1 MDLDRRAVLTA
12 ATAVAAA
19 GCGTGAG
26 GHGNLSSGDAW
37 DRVRAQFVINRDL
50 IDMSAMLLASHPR
63 DVREAIERHRRAL
76 DHDTVNY
83 LESNNRRLTDAARAA
98 AGGYLGVPARHIA
111 LTDSTTMGVGL
122 IYGGL
127 RLRPGDEILTSEQ
140 DYFVTHEAVR
150 LAGVRTGA
158 REFRVDLHG
167 ETPNGA
173 SAEALVHRLIAGVTP
188 RTRAVGLTWVHSSTG
203 LKMPIR
209 QIADAIS
216 DLNRGRDEEDR
227 VLLCVDGVHGF
238 GVEDETL
245 DALGCDF
252 IAAGCH
258 KWLFGPRGT
267 GVVAG
272 RDSAWRRIDTT
283 IPSFLDDQV
292 FDTWLSRRTPQRSGD
307 GARLSPGGFKA
318 FEHVWAL
325 PEAFALHEGIGKADV
340 ARRTHELATQLK
352 EGLTQMGG
360 VTLATPM
367 SPELSAGI
375 VSFDIAGVSPPALV
389 SRLRQRNIVA
399 SAAPYARQWVRL
411 TPSIRNTPRE
421 VDAALAEIRGLT
433 G

>member
-1 MDLDRRAVLTA
+1 MDLDRRAVLSA
-12 ATAVAAA
+12 ATALAAA
-19 GCGTGAG
+19 GCGSESG
-26 GHGNLSSGDAW
+26 GFGGLSSGDAW
-37 DRVRAQFVINRDL
+37 DRVRAQFVLDREL

-76 DHDTVNY
+76 DHDTVGY

-98 AGGYLGVPARHIA
+98 AGGYVGVPARHIA

-150 LAGVRTGA
+150 LACLRTGA
-158 REFRVDLHG
+158 RELRVNLHG
-167 ETPNGA
+167 ETPNGV
-173 SAEALVHRLIAGVTP
+173 SAEALTHRLIAGITP
-188 RTRAVGLTWVHSSTG
+188 RTRALGVTWVHSSTG

-209 QIADAIS
+209 QIADALGE
-216 DLNRGRDEEDR
+216 LNRRRDEDDR
-227 VLLCVDGVHGF
+227 ILLCVDGVHGF

-245 DALGCDF
+245 GTLGCDF

-272 RDSAWRRIDTT
+272 RDGAWRRVDTT
-283 IPSFLDDQV
+283 VPSFLDDQV
-292 FDTWLSRRTPQRSGD
+292 FDAWLSRRAPQRNGD
-307 GARLSPGGFKA
+307 GARFSPGGFKA
-318 FEHVWAL
+318 FEHLWAL
-325 PEAFALHEGIGKADV
+325 PEAFALHEAIGRSDV
-340 ARRTHELATQLK
+340 AHRTHELATQLK
-352 EGLTQMGG
+352 EGLAQIGG
-360 VTLATPM
+360 VTLATPA

-375 VSFDIAGVSPPALV
+375 VSFDVDGVAPPAFV

-399 SAAPYARQWVRL
+399 SAAPYARQWVRV

-421 VDAALAEIRGLT
+421 VDAVLSEIRGLV